1 MDSEDEDAIFDD
13 EHEDSYNESGSEQG
27 DESDFDIDCD
37 EPSTPKRPHINDD
50 FHYEC
55 LTPEALV
62 SYMNAII
69 DEVNNVFQVSY
80 KGFVGVRQTY
90 LYINANINNTKRCP
104 VLLGLAE
111 SNEGSC
117 VIIRVSWVV
126 KCYPYSKSY
135 ECLHY
140 LSFSNAK
147 EPRSLKYLW

>member
-1 MDSEDEDAIFDD
+1 M
-13 EHEDSYNESGSEQG
+13 
-27 DESDFDIDCD
+27 
-37 EPSTPKRPHINDD
+37 
-50 FHYEC
+50 
-55 LTPEALV
+55 
-62 SYMNAII
+62 
-69 DEVNNVFQVSY
+69 
-80 KGFVGVRQTY
+80 GVRQTY

-117 VIIRVSWVV
+117 VIIRVSWEV

-147 EPRSLKYLW
+147 TTFVEISLVIILLSSNFLSARTEEGIRN

>member
-1 MDSEDEDAIFDD
+1 M
-13 EHEDSYNESGSEQG
+13 
-27 DESDFDIDCD
+27 
-37 EPSTPKRPHINDD
+37 
-50 FHYEC
+50 
-55 LTPEALV
+55 
-62 SYMNAII
+62 
-69 DEVNNVFQVSY
+69 
-80 KGFVGVRQTY
+80 GVRQTY

-147 EPRSLKYLW
+147 EPRSFKNISGDNFTFLEFLVSQNGGRNKKLIFCFS